1 MCGCSTWGHGS
12 VVHLAELR
20 TGLNDLKGHLQPNQ
34 FYSSMF
40 PVSSSIYCLAG
51 VFLIAVFFFPKAFFD
66 WFLKK
71 LKLVL
76 STLPCSSPSS
86 APLHPQYQKF
96 FMKIQRGQGAPT
108 ELIWFDEIANLNTVH
123 WMKLVSIMIEGLHHE
138 LNCNVITP
146 GNPQDRKVISV
157 SPMVHHDTLRE
168 QK

>member
-1 MCGCSTWGHGS
+1 MCGCDTWGYGS
-12 VVHLAELR
+12 VVHLAELT
-20 TGLNDLKGHLQPNQ
+20 TGLDDLKGLLQPNQ
-34 FYSSMF
+34 FYSSIF

-51 VFLIAVFFFPKAFFD
+51 VFLIAGFFFPKAIFD

-71 LKLVL
+71 LKLVF
-76 STLPCSSPSS
+76 STLYYSPSS

-96 FMKIQRGQGAPT
+96 FMKIKRGQRAPT

-146 GNPQDRKVISV
+146 GNPQDRKLISE
-157 SPMVHHDTLRE
+157 SPMVHHDTIRD